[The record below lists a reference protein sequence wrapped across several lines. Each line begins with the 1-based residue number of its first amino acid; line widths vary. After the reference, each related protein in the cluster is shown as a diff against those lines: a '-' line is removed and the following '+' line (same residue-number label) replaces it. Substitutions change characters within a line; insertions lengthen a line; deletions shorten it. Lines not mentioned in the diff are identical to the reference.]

1 MKNGRYTDIVLS
13 PILFLV
19 SYQGSFI
26 SGKIS
31 VCRTNR
37 EVTYKTINMVKKS
50 STSTQN

>member
-31 VCRTNR
+31 VFL
-37 EVTYKTINMVKKS
+37 YFSKYLKVKCS
-50 STSTQN
+50 YG

>member
-31 VCRTNR
+31 VFSIFLKMLESKVFIWIIENQ
-37 EVTYKTINMVKKS
+37 I
-50 STSTQN
+50 